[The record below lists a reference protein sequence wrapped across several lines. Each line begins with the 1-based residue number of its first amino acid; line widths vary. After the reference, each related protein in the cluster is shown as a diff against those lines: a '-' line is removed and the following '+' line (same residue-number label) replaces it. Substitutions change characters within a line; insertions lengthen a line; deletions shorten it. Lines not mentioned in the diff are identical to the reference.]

1 MLMPFPLRFAI
12 RPLLLALFG
21 VSLLS
26 AAANG
31 AAPNTVPPKTTAPIN
46 EQLPGSPDAQP
57 ERAPVQA
64 ARPAAQVTPV
74 AAQIPLKP
82 HSVADRV
89 DLEAFFDGVLSEQ
102 IESKRIAGAVA
113 VVVVGDKVVF
123 EKGYGYADVERR
135 RRVDP
140 ETTMFRIASVSK
152 LFTWTAV
159 MQLVEQGKLDLNADV
174 NTYLKDFRVPATFEQ
189 PVTLKSLLTHTPG
202 FEDSVIGL
210 FGRKAEDVKPL
221 IEVLRQQ
228 MPARV
233 RPPGVLG
240 SYSNHGTALAGLV
253 VASVSGMPW
262 EDALERTI
270 LQPLGMKNTLVRQ
283 PPKDKL
289 PETMSKGYKWEG
301 GRFKE
306 QRFEYVPA
314 APAGAISTSGADIAR
329 FMIAHLNDGRYENA
343 RILKPETAR
352 QMRERL
358 FTHDPKVDGMCYGFW
373 ELHRNGQ
380 RVLHHGG
387 DTLLFHTLFA
397 LIPEQHVG
405 IFVSYN
411 TDRGATGSDEVLSTF
426 LDRYYPVP
434 DPPEPKPSDK
444 VETMKRFAGEY
455 GATRVSHT
463 TYAKLAALLQAFRI
477 SVNDDGSLSTGSG
490 PRMRRYVQVEP
501 LVFQQVDGRD
511 RIVFREDDQGHIT
524 HLFFSDVPAIA
535 LIRHSGIED
544 TRLHWGV
551 LVGAMTLFGTALLF
565 WPAIAFSVRGLRS
578 SSIRR
583 TGFSALLS
591 CLGWLL
597 SATCVGFGAGML
609 IALNDPEQ
617 VAFGTPRALKELLLL
632 PQVCVALAAVV
643 VIGSLIAWMKGY
655 WRLSGR
661 LHYTRVALA
670 GVGFCWFLSY
680 WNLLQ
685 FGGTLPWMTS

>member
-1 MLMPFPLRFAI
+1 M
-12 RPLLLALFG
+12 RPLLFALFG

-31 AAPNTVPPKTTAPIN
+31 AAPNTVPPQTIAPKN
-46 EQLPGSPDAQP
+46 EQLPGLPDAQP

-64 ARPAAQVTPV
+64 ARPAARV
-74 AAQIPLKP
+74 APLVDRTPLKP
-82 HSVADRV
+82 HSVEDPV
-89 DLEAFFDGVLSEQ
+89 DLAAFFDGMLAEQ

-113 VVVVGDKVVF
+113 TVVVGNKIVF
-123 EKGYGYADVERR
+123 EKGYGYADVEAR

-140 ETTMFRIASVSK
+140 EKTMFRIASVSK

-159 MQLVEQGKLDLNADV
+159 MQLVEQGKLDLDADV
-174 NTYLKDFRVPATFEQ
+174 NTYLKDFHVPATFEQ

-202 FEDSVIGL
+202 FEDSVIGM
-210 FGRKAEDVKPL
+210 FGRQSESVKPL
-221 IEVLRQQ
+221 VEVLRQQ
-228 MPARV
+228 MPTRV
-233 RPPGVLG
+233 RPPGVLA

-253 VASVSGMPW
+253 VATVSGVSW
-262 EDALERTI
+262 EDQVERTI
-270 LQPLGMKNTLVRQ
+270 LQPLGMNYTLVRQ

-289 PETMSKGYKWEG
+289 PATMSKGYKWEG

-306 QRFEYVPA
+306 QGFEYIPA
-314 APAGAISTSGADIAR
+314 SPAGAISASGADMGR

-343 RILKPETAR
+343 HILKPETAR
-352 QMRERL
+352 RMRERL

-397 LIPEQHVG
+397 LIPERHVG
-405 IFVSYN
+405 VFVSYN
-411 TDRGATGSDEVLSTF
+411 TDRGATGSDEALSLF
-426 LDRYYPVP
+426 LDRYYSVP
-434 DPPEPKPSDK
+434 DPPDPKPTAK
-444 VETMKRFAGEY
+444 VETLKRFAGEY
-455 GATRVSHT
+455 EAARYSHT
-463 TYAKLAALLQAFRI
+463 TYAKLVVFLQAYRI
-477 SVNDDGSLSTGSG
+477 GVNDDGTLSAGSG
-490 PRMRRYVQVEP
+490 ARTRRYVQVEP

-535 LIRHSGIED
+535 LVRQSGIQD
-544 TRLHWGV
+544 TRLHWV
-551 LVGAMTLFGTALLF
+551 LLAGAMTLFGTALLF
-565 WPAIAFSVRGLRS
+565 WPAIAFSVRGMRS

-597 SATCVGFGAGML
+597 SALCVGFFAGLL
-609 IALNDPEQ
+609 ILLNDPEQ
-617 VAFGTPRALKELLLL
+617 ITFGTPRALKELLLI
-632 PQVCVALAAVV
+632 PQVCVGLAAIA
-643 VIGSLIAWMKGY
+643 VIGSLIAWTKRY

-661 LHYTRVALA
+661 LHYTLVALA
-670 GVGFCWFLSY
+670 GVGFCWFLYY

-685 FGGTLPWMTS
+685 FGGTLPWMRS